1 MLPPMGLP
9 ESGDFVGVPVIPS
22 EGIITSS
29 FVDLEGAETAAQL
42 SLPLFHHLSAFS
54 RSTADLLSLKP

>member
-22 EGIITSS
+22 NGIITSS
-29 FVDLEGAETAAQL
+29 FVDLEGADIPIQ
-42 SLPLFHHLSAFS
+42 SAFS
-54 RSTADLLSLKP
+54 KTES